1 MLTAIERR
9 HSQDSERHEFDVSI
23 LALILAGFATFVDV
37 YTTMALLPYLRRVY
51 NASEVQVGMTIGAT
65 TLAVALVAPF
75 VGLFSESIGRKKVI
89 VPAIFCLSVPTFLAA
104 TSPNLHML
112 IFWRFMQGLF
122 IPGIIAVII
131 AYINEEFAGRGVG
144 RAMSAYVTGTVA
156 GGFVG
161 RLIPGVIA
169 LHFPWQWAF
178 IVQGFMTVLGGLGVR
193 RWLPKAVHFQKNTD
207 LKATFRHLLE
217 HFLNKRL
224 IATWAMGFMVLFV
237 LVGLFSYVNFYLAEP
252 PYNLNSAQL
261 GSIFFV
267 YLLGMVVTPLAGR
280 FMDRNGFMP
289 TIVLSFL
296 ILGTGLAATLM
307 RSLPIIIF
315 GLAIASTGIFICQA
329 AGTSQTGRVSQRARS
344 SAAGLYVTFYYI
356 GGSAGSVI
364 PAWAWRHWHWPGCV
378 AVLFAA
384 AILVLVFARISEIR
398 NA

>member
-9 HSQDSERHEFDVSI
+9 QSSASERRTFDVSI
-23 LALILAGFATFVDV
+23 LALVLAGFTTFVDV

-51 NASEVQVGMTIGAT
+51 NASEVEVGMTIGAT

-75 VGLFSESIGRKKVI
+75 IGLFSESIGRKKVI

-112 IFWRFMQGLF
+112 IFWRFMQGVF

-161 RLIPGVIA
+161 RLMPGVIA
-169 LHFPWQWAF
+169 LHFPWRWAF
-178 IVQGFMTVLGGLGVR
+178 IVQGVITLLGGFGVR
-193 RWLPKAVHFQKNTD
+193 RWLPKAVHFKKNTD
-207 LKATFRHLLE
+207 LGAAFRDLFA
-217 HFLNKRL
+217 HFRNRRL

-237 LVGLFSYVNFYLAEP
+237 LVGLFSYVNFHLAEP

-280 FMDRNGFMP
+280 FMDRNGFLK
-289 TIVLSFL
+289 TVVLSVL
-296 ILGTGLAATLM
+296 ILSAGLVATLAH
-307 RSLPIIIF
+307 SLPVIIF

-329 AGTSQTGRVSQRARS
+329 AGTSQTGRVSLRARS
-344 SAAGLYVTFYYI
+344 SAAGLYVSFYYI
-356 GGSAGSVI
+356 GGSAGSVV
-364 PAWAWRHWHWPGCV
+364 PAFAWRHWLWPGCV
-378 AVLFAA
+378 GVLFAA
-384 AILVLVFARISEIR
+384 ACLLLVFARAAEIR
-398 NA
+398 DA